1 MNYAIH
7 GNVKWKTKRSYIPNK
22 TRQIDIDVARILAN
36 SEAEELIAALA
47 PGTGRNVRAFSSCS
61 AAEAYTQK

>member
-1 MNYAIH
+1 M
-7 GNVKWKTKRSYIPNK
+7 
-22 TRQIDIDVARILAN
+22 DIDVARILAN